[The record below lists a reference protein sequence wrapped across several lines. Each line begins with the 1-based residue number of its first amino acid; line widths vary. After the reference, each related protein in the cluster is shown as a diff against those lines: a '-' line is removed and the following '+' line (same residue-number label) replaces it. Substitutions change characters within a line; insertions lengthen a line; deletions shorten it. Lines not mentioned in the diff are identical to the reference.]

1 MNSQFDT
8 DSIDID
14 SNRAHPFRSNI
25 EQFPAALNEKN
36 WEWTFLVRK
45 CRNLE
50 LEESYDLYMRRLRI
64 GYLSIFIFI
73 ELLVSFTHALLL
85 FTSSD
90 LTYAYIDM
98 GVYVATGL
106 LMWLILSINFRN
118 ELISKHNWIVYAS
131 SWLAVSVMVLMD
143 IGLNIYHATSNND
156 ILNPIYDAY
165 TLYAIYM
172 FMPIPYILQPFI
184 LGMAVTICYIINYSF
199 VITFKEDNTIQ
210 MHSIL
215 NEAIY
220 LIGVNC
226 LGIFFRLMRDIA
238 LRTTFLDRR
247 QYVEENLLLRY
258 ARDQERSLLLS
269 ILPAQIADRLQEDV
283 RNRIERSKQQHQQ
296 RPGLRQSTN
305 NNSQALKRWRQPD
318 HGTLFI
324 EPHKD
329 VTVLYADVVNYT
341 HLTTTLDVKK
351 LVEALHDLFVRFDIA
366 SEEYNVMRIKFLG
379 DCYYCVAGLASPN
392 EDHAKCCVDLGLRM
406 IKDIRDVREKRHL
419 NIDMRIGVHSGDVLS
434 GVIGAAKWQFDIW
447 SKDVDIANRLEATG
461 ATGRV
466 HVSQQTL
473 RLLDGEYF
481 FEDGTEKARE
491 DPVLQKHD
499 IRTFLIKSLRAP
511 MHDPRRVQRERQA
524 KKLSEASKSNFMY
537 NSTLQQYNQVRNQ
550 AKLEMCR
557 ELDKMPIGRIQI
569 TKVCRRSTNLTQ
581 DEIEEE
587 TFRRNIS
594 SFCLLFR
601 IRNWELQYIKEPDV
615 MFKYSIALAWFVY
628 MCLLT
633 IQLLSKD
640 AKYHYW
646 IIDGITICLLSSL
659 LIISW
664 YKKLWIMYASETE
677 QSRPQAKLSRF
688 LYWMSDCMQGNIV
701 LRIVVY
707 FLIIASY
714 VAVAAMQVMDCGA
727 RDDVVEDD
735 DGIILPVPYTFEQ
748 RVNCFH
754 PWILTNC
761 MTLVIGTSFLF
772 TRIPFII
779 KTSVAVVITVTYA
792 ILVIVEFDYIYA
804 SSPSTN
810 VNLNAEYSHIL
821 LIIITLGIFHLM
833 ERQTEFIAKV
843 DYNWKRQLLQKQDD
857 ALITNGTIKV
867 LLVNILPSHVADFY
881 LSNQLQNELYYE
893 EYDNV
898 AVMFASIK
906 NFDTDKIGLRVLNE
920 IICDFDDVL
929 NKYSHSLRVEKIK
942 VANWTYMAACGL
954 DATRSKQV
962 NAPQVKFRNVSL
974 MPNGR
979 RSQYR
984 TSGSEQVQ
992 RVPYG
997 NGSTIALD
1005 LERGQYEGNVI
1016 SSTPRISKEDIASEQ
1031 SNDEVIKVMANFALD
1046 LMRAMR
1052 RFNAENMQSEYE
1064 GSTDYGMLRIGI
1076 SHGRAMAG
1084 VVGISKPHYD
1094 IWGNPVNM
1102 ASRMD
1107 STGIPGKIQVTEN
1120 TALKLRNFNIQCN
1133 YRGMTFVKGRGNIPT
1148 YVLGTDD
1155 EYERFLPN
1163 QAEGAPKP
1171 T

>member
-1 MNSQFDT
+1 
-8 DSIDID
+8 
-14 SNRAHPFRSNI
+14 
-25 EQFPAALNEKN
+25 
-36 WEWTFLVRK
+36 
-45 CRNLE
+45 
-50 LEESYDLYMRRLRI
+50 
-64 GYLSIFIFI
+64 
-73 ELLVSFTHALLL
+73 
-85 FTSSD
+85 
-90 LTYAYIDM
+90 
-98 GVYVATGL
+98 
-106 LMWLILSINFRN
+106 
-118 ELISKHNWIVYAS
+118 
-131 SWLAVSVMVLMD
+131 
-143 IGLNIYHATSNND
+143 
-156 ILNPIYDAY
+156 
-165 TLYAIYM
+165 
-172 FMPIPYILQPFI
+172 
-184 LGMAVTICYIINYSF
+184 
-199 VITFKEDNTIQ
+199 
-210 MHSIL
+210 
-215 NEAIY
+215 
-220 LIGVNC
+220 
-226 LGIFFRLMRDIA
+226 
-238 LRTTFLDRR
+238 
-247 QYVEENLLLRY
+247 
-258 ARDQERSLLLS
+258 
-269 ILPAQIADRLQEDV
+269 
-283 RNRIERSKQQHQQ
+283 
-296 RPGLRQSTN
+296 
-305 NNSQALKRWRQPD
+305 
-318 HGTLFI
+318 
-324 EPHKD
+324 
-329 VTVLYADVVNYT
+329 
-341 HLTTTLDVKK
+341 
-351 LVEALHDLFVRFDIA
+351 
-366 SEEYNVMRIKFLG
+366 
-379 DCYYCVAGLASPN
+379 
-392 EDHAKCCVDLGLRM
+392 
-406 IKDIRDVREKRHL
+406 
-419 NIDMRIGVHSGDVLS
+419 
-434 GVIGAAKWQFDIW
+434 
-447 SKDVDIANRLEATG
+447 
-461 ATGRV
+461 
-466 HVSQQTL
+466 
-473 RLLDGEYF
+473 
-481 FEDGTEKARE
+481 
-491 DPVLQKHD
+491 
-499 IRTFLIKSLRAP
+499 

-569 TKVCRRSTNLTQ
+569 TKVCRRSTNPTQ

-628 MCLLT
+628 ICLLT

-646 IIDGITICLLSSL
+646 IIDGITICLLTSL

-664 YKKLWIMYASETE
+664 YKKLWIMYVSDTE
-677 QSRPQAKLSRF
+677 QSRPQAKLSIF
-688 LYWMSDCMQGNIV
+688 LYRMSDYMQGNIV

-714 VAVAAMQVMDCGA
+714 CAVAAMQVIDCSV

-735 DGIILPVPYTFEQ
+735 NGLMKPMPFTFEE

-772 TRIPFII
+772 TRIPFIV

-792 ILVIVEFDYIYA
+792 ILVVVEFDYIYA

-821 LIIITLGIFHLM
+821 FIFITLGIFHLM

-867 LLVNILPSHVADFY
+867 LLVNILPSHVAEFY
-881 LSNQLQNELYYE
+881 LSMQQQQNELYYE

-954 DATRSKQV
+954 DVTRSEQV

-1016 SSTPRISKEDIASEQ
+1016 NSTPRMSKEDIANEK

-1133 YRGMTFVKGRGNIPT
+1133 YRGKTFVKGRGNIPT

-1155 EYERFLPN
+1155 EYEGFLPH
-1163 QAEGAPKP
+1163 QAPEAPEP

>member
-1 MNSQFDT
+1 MNSYFD
-8 DSIDID
+8 SGIEY
-14 SNRAHPFRSNI
+14 NRTHPFRSKFD
-25 EQFPAALNEKN
+25 QLQTPLNEKN
-36 WEWTFLVRK
+36 WEWTYLVRK

-73 ELLVSFTHALLL
+73 EVLVAVTHALLL
-85 FTSSD
+85 LTSSD
-90 LTYAYIDM
+90 MSNTYVDMAAYVITSL
-98 GVYVATGL
+98 VI
-106 LMWLILSINFRN
+106 WFILSVNFRS

-165 TLYAIYM
+165 TLYSIYM

-184 LGMAVTICYIINYSF
+184 LGAAVTICYIINYSF
-199 VITFKEDNTIQ
+199 VITSKETDQ
-210 MHSIL
+210 MHSIF

-220 LIGVNC
+220 LSCVNM

-283 RNRIERSKQQHQQ
+283 RNRIERSKRQHQHCA
-296 RPGLRQSTN
+296 GLDHRVN
-305 NNSQALKRWRQPD
+305 KNSQTLKRWRQPD
-318 HGTLFI
+318 RGTLFI
-324 EPHKD
+324 EPHND

-601 IRNWELQYIKEPDV
+601 VRNWELQYIREPDV

-628 MCLLT
+628 ICLLS

-640 AKYHYW
+640 PKYHYW
-646 IIDGITICLLSSL
+646 VIDGITIALMTSL
-659 LIISW
+659 LIVSW
-664 YKKLWIMYASETE
+664 YKKLWIMYASDAE
-677 QSRPQAKLSRF
+677 QCLPQARFSAF
-688 LYWMSDCMQGNIV
+688 LYRLSDCMQRNLT

-707 FLIIASY
+707 FLTIGSY
-714 VAVAAMQVMDCGA
+714 CIVAAMQVMDCA
-727 RDDVVEDD
+727 SYRNEDEEED
-735 DGIILPVPYTFEQ
+735 ADIMPFYTVQERIQ
-748 RVNCFH
+748 CFH

-761 MTLVIGTSFLF
+761 MTLVIGTAFLF
-772 TRIPFII
+772 TRIPFIV
-779 KTSVAVVITVTYA
+779 KTSVAVFLTVTYA
-792 ILVIVEFDYIYA
+792 VLVVYEFDYIFA
-804 SSPSTN
+804 NSPSTN

-821 LIIITLGIFHLM
+821 LIVITLGIFHLM

-857 ALITNGTIKV
+857 ALITNDTIKV

-881 LSNQLQNELYYE
+881 LSTQLQNELYYE

-954 DATRSKQV
+954 DVTRSEQV

-984 TSGSEQVQ
+984 TTGSEQVQ

-1016 SSTPRISKEDIASEQ
+1016 STTPRLSNAEAATSER
-1031 SNDEVIKVMANFALD
+1031 SNDEVVKVMANFALD

-1052 RFNAENMQSEYE
+1052 RFNAENMQTEYE

-1107 STGIPGKIQVTEN
+1107 STGVPGKIQVTEN
-1120 TALKLRNFNIQCN
+1120 TAMKLRNFNIQCN

-1148 YVLGTDD
+1148 YTLGTDD
-1155 EYERFLPN
+1155 EYETFLPHN
-1163 QAEGAPKP
+1163 PSTSEPS
-1171 T
+1171 

>member
-1 MNSQFDT
+1 MNSHDRT
-8 DSIDID
+8 
-14 SNRAHPFRSNI
+14 HPFRSHV
-25 EQFPAALNEKN
+25 EHVQTALNEKN
-36 WEWTFLVRK
+36 WEWSFLVRK

-50 LEESYDLYMRRLRI
+50 LEESYELYMRRLRI

-73 ELLVSFTHALLL
+73 ELLVTFTHALLL
-85 FTSSD
+85 LTSSD

-98 GVYVATGL
+98 VAYVVTGL
-106 LMWLILSINFRN
+106 LIWLILSVNFRN
-118 ELISKHNWIVYAS
+118 ELISKHGWLIYAS
-131 SWLAVSVMVLMD
+131 SWLAVSILVLMD
-143 IGLNIYHATSNND
+143 IGLNIYHATTNND

-172 FMPIPYILQPFI
+172 FMPIPYVLQPFI
-184 LGMAVTICYIINYSF
+184 LGAAVTICYIINYSF
-199 VITFKEDNTIQ
+199 VITSKEENQ
-210 MHSIL
+210 MHSIF

-220 LIGVNC
+220 LSCVNC

-283 RNRIERSKQQHQQ
+283 RNRIERSKQQHQR
-296 RPGLRQSTN
+296 RPGFDHGLN

-569 TKVCRRSTNLTQ
+569 TKVCRRSKNLTQ

-601 IRNWELQYIKEPDV
+601 IRNWELQYIREPDV
-615 MFKYSIALAWFVY
+615 MLKYSIALAWFVY
-628 MCLLT
+628 MCLLS

-640 AKYHYW
+640 AQYHYW
-646 IIDGITICLLSSL
+646 VIDGITIFVLTTL

-664 YKKLWIMYASETE
+664 YKKLWIMYASDAE
-677 QSRPQAKLSRF
+677 QSLPQSKISLLFYR
-688 LYWMSDCMQGNIV
+688 MSDCMQRSITIR
-701 LRIVVY
+701 LVVY
-707 FLIIASY
+707 FLVILSY
-714 VAVAAMQVMDCGA
+714 GGVATMQVLDC
-727 RDDVVEDD
+727 RSTSIEDETIP
-735 DGIILPVPYTFEQ
+735 GISFEERLQ
-748 RVNCFH
+748 CFH

-772 TRIPFII
+772 TRIPFFV
-779 KTSVAVVITVTYA
+779 KTTVAVVITGTYA
-792 ILVIVEFDYIYA
+792 VLVVFEFDYIYA
-804 SSPSTN
+804 LSPSTN
-810 VNLNAEYSHIL
+810 VNFNAEYSHIL

-843 DYNWKRQLLQKQDD
+843 DYNWKRQLMQKQDD
-857 ALITNGTIKV
+857 ALITNDTIKV
-867 LLVNILPSHVADFY
+867 LLVNILPAHVADFY
-881 LSNQLQNELYYE
+881 LSTQLQNELYYE

-929 NKYSHSLRVEKIK
+929 NKYVTSMRVEKIK

-954 DATRSKQV
+954 DVTRSEQV

-984 TSGSEQVQ
+984 NLGSEQMQ

-1016 SSTPRISKEDIASEQ
+1016 NGTPRVSNGDNSNER
-1031 SNDEVIKVMANFALD
+1031 SNDEVVKVMANFALD

-1107 STGIPGKIQVTEN
+1107 STGVPGKIQVTEN

-1133 YRGMTFVKGRGNIPT
+1133 YRGNTFVKGRGNIPT
-1148 YVLGTDD
+1148 YILGTDD
-1155 EYERFLPN
+1155 EYKGFLPHQQVT
-1163 QAEGAPKP
+1163 QAPS
-1171 T
+1171 

>member
-1 MNSQFDT
+1 MNSYFD
-8 DSIDID
+8 SGIEYNG
-14 SNRAHPFRSNI
+14 SQPFRNNF
-25 EQFPAALNEKN
+25 EQFRPQHNEKS
-36 WEWTFLVRK
+36 WEWSYLVLK

-50 LEESYDLYMRRLRI
+50 LEESYDLYMRRLRV
-64 GYLSIFIFI
+64 GYLSIFVFI
-73 ELLVSFTHALLL
+73 ELLVTITHALLL
-85 FTSSD
+85 LTSSD
-90 LTYAYIDM
+90 LTFVYIDM
-98 GVYVATGL
+98 CAYVGSGL
-106 LMWLILSINFRN
+106 LIWLILSINFHSD
-118 ELISKHNWIVYAS
+118 LISKHIWIVYAS
-131 SWLAVSVMVLMD
+131 TWLAVSVMVLMD

-165 TLYAIYM
+165 ILYAIYM

-184 LGMAVTICYIINYSF
+184 LGSAVTICYIINYSL
-199 VITFKEDNTIQ
+199 VITYKETNQNQNQ
-210 MHSIL
+210 MHSIFI
-215 NEAIY
+215 EAIY
-220 LIGVNC
+220 LSCVNC

-283 RNRIERSKQQHQQ
+283 RNRIERSKQQQQQQQQ
-296 RPGLRQSTN
+296 RRSMHRRVS

-341 HLTTTLDVKK
+341 YLTTTLDVKK

-491 DPVLQKHD
+491 DPVLQKHE

-524 KKLSEASKSNFMY
+524 KKLSEASKAMFMH

-569 TKVCRRSTNLTQ
+569 TKVCRRSTNPTQ

-601 IRNWELQYIKEPDV
+601 VRNWELQYIREPDV
-615 MFKYSIALAWFVY
+615 MFKYSIALTWFIY
-628 MCLLT
+628 CCLLS

-640 AKYHYW
+640 AEYHYW
-646 IIDGITICLLSSL
+646 VIDAVTIALFTSL
-659 LIISW
+659 LIVSW
-664 YKKLWIMYASETE
+664 FKKLWIMYVSDTETS
-677 QSRPQAKLSRF
+677 QPQWKISILLYRLS
-688 LYWMSDCMQGNIV
+688 DHMQRSIV
-701 LRIVVY
+701 LRFVIYLLV
-707 FLIIASY
+707 IASY
-714 VAVAAMQVMDCGA
+714 CVVATMQVADCGDV
-727 RDDVVEDD
+727 DDIE
-735 DGIILPVPYTFEQ
+735 LQPVQSIEKRMQ
-748 RVNCFH
+748 CFH

-772 TRIPFII
+772 TRIPFIV
-779 KTSVAVVITVTYA
+779 KTTVAALISLTYA
-792 ILVIVEFDYIYA
+792 VLVIFEFNYIFA
-804 SSPSTN
+804 NSPSTN

-821 LIIITLGIFHLM
+821 LIFTTLGIFHLM

-843 DYNWKRQLLQKQDD
+843 DYN
-857 ALITNGTIKV
+857 
-867 LLVNILPSHVADFY
+867 ILTAGSV
-881 LSNQLQNELYYE
+881 SCCRNR
-893 EYDNV
+893 
-898 AVMFASIK
+898 M
-906 NFDTDKIGLRVLNE
+906 
-920 IICDFDDVL
+920 
-929 NKYSHSLRVEKIK
+929 
-942 VANWTYMAACGL
+942 M
-954 DATRSKQV
+954 RS
-962 NAPQVKFRNVSL
+962 
-974 MPNGR
+974 
-979 RSQYR
+979 
-984 TSGSEQVQ
+984 
-992 RVPYG
+992 
-997 NGSTIALD
+997 
-1005 LERGQYEGNVI
+1005 
-1016 SSTPRISKEDIASEQ
+1016 
-1031 SNDEVIKVMANFALD
+1031 
-1046 LMRAMR
+1046 
-1052 RFNAENMQSEYE
+1052 
-1064 GSTDYGMLRIGI
+1064 
-1076 SHGRAMAG
+1076 
-1084 VVGISKPHYD
+1084 
-1094 IWGNPVNM
+1094 
-1102 ASRMD
+1102 SRM
-1107 STGIPGKIQVTEN
+1107 IPSKCCSLTYCH
-1120 TALKLRNFNIQCN
+1120 AMWR
-1133 YRGMTFVKGRGNIPT
+1133 TFIYPIR
-1148 YVLGTDD
+1148 L
-1155 EYERFLPN
+1155 
-1163 QAEGAPKP
+1163 
-1171 T
+1171 

>member
-1 MNSQFDT
+1 MNSYFD
-8 DSIDID
+8 SAIEY
-14 SNRAHPFRSNI
+14 NRTNPISLARSS
-25 EQFPAALNEKN
+25 EQAQAVQNEKN
-36 WEWTFLVRK
+36 WEWSYLVRK

-50 LEESYDLYMRRLRI
+50 LEESYDLYMRRLRV
-64 GYLSIFIFI
+64 GYLSLFIFI
-73 ELLVSFTHALLL
+73 QVAVTVIHTLLLLTTPEITYVYVDMVAYMCSGLVIWLVLSVNFRSELVS
-85 FTSSD
+85 
-90 LTYAYIDM
+90 
-98 GVYVATGL
+98 
-106 LMWLILSINFRN
+106 
-118 ELISKHNWIVYAS
+118 KHGWVVYAS
-131 SWLAVSVMVLMD
+131 SWLAVCVMVLMD
-143 IGLNIYHATSNND
+143 IGLNVYHATSHND

-172 FMPIPYILQPFI
+172 FMPVPYLLQPI
-184 LGMAVTICYIINYSF
+184 VLGAAVTLCYIINYSF
-199 VITFKEDNTIQ
+199 VITAKDDNQ
-210 MHSIL
+210 MHSIM

-220 LIGVNC
+220 LSCVNL

-283 RNRIERSKQQHQQ
+283 KNRIERSKQQHQQ
-296 RPGLRQSTN
+296 RSQMDLRRSAD
-305 NNSQALKRWRQPD
+305 SQTLKRWRQPND
-318 HGTLFI
+318 GTLFI
-324 EPHKD
+324 EPHND

-366 SEEYNVMRIKFLG
+366 SEEYNVLRIKFLG
-379 DCYYCVAGLASPN
+379 DCYYCVAGLANPN
-392 EDHAKCCVDLGLRM
+392 ADHAKCCVDLGLRM
-406 IKDIRDVREKRHL
+406 IKDIRDVRVKRHL

-466 HVSQQTL
+466 HVSQKTL
-473 RLLDGEYF
+473 SLLDGEYF

-491 DPVLQKHD
+491 DPVLQKHG

-511 MHDPRRVQRERQA
+511 MHDPRRRERERQA
-524 KKLSEASKSNFMY
+524 KKLSEASKANFMH
-537 NSTLQQYNQVRNQ
+537 NSTLHQYNQVRNQ

-557 ELDKMPIGRIQI
+557 ELDKMPIGRIQL
-569 TKVCRRSTNLTQ
+569 TKVFRRSTRLTQ

-587 TFRRNIS
+587 NFRRNIS
-594 SFCLLFR
+594 SFCLFFR
-601 IRNWELQYIKEPDV
+601 IRNWEYQYMQEPDV
-615 MFKYSIALAWFVY
+615 MLKYSIALSWAIY
-628 MCLLT
+628 MGLLT

-640 AKYHYW
+640 ARYHYW
-646 IIDGITICLLSSL
+646 YIDGTTIILLTML
-659 LIISW
+659 LVVSW
-664 YKKLWIMYASETE
+664 YKKLWIMYVSDAEMTAPNS
-677 QSRPQAKLSRF
+677 SLSGF
-688 LYWMSDCMQGNIV
+688 LFHLSDVMQRNVYI
-701 LRIVVY
+701 RIVIY
-707 FLIIASY
+707 FLTIFSY
-714 VAVAAMQVMDCGA
+714 VAVAIMQVVGCSSDDDYMD
-727 RDDVVEDD
+727 DNPSVED
-735 DGIILPVPYTFEQ
+735 
-748 RVNCFH
+748 RVQCFH

-761 MTLVIGTSFLF
+761 MTLIIGMSFLF

-779 KTSVAVVITVTYA
+779 KSCFSAVITIAYA
-792 ILVIVEFDYIYA
+792 ALVVFEFNYIY
-804 SSPSTN
+804 SNSPSTN
-810 VNLNAEYSHIL
+810 VNFNARYSHVL
-821 LIIITLGIFHLM
+821 LMIITLGIFHLM

-843 DYNWKRQLLQKQDD
+843 DYSWKRQLMKKQED
-857 ALITNGTIKV
+857 ALMTNDTIKV
-867 LLVNILPSHVADFY
+867 LLTNILPTHVADFY

-929 NKYSHSLRVEKIK
+929 NKYSQSLRVEKIK

-954 DATRSKQV
+954 DVSRSEQV
-962 NAPQVKFRNVSL
+962 NAPQMKFRNVSL

-979 RSQYR
+979 RSRYDGAR
-984 TSGSEQVQ
+984 SSNADGVQ

-997 NGSTIALD
+997 NGSNIALDLD
-1005 LERGQYEGNVI
+1005 LERGQYEGNVVT
-1016 SSTPRISKEDIASEQ
+1016 SQPRMSTMQSGSNSGSE
-1031 SNDEVIKVMANFALD
+1031 VVRVMAEFALD
-1046 LMRAMR
+1046 LMRTMR
-1052 RFNAENMQSEYE
+1052 RFNAENMQTEYA

-1107 STGIPGKIQVTEN
+1107 STGVPGQIQVTEN
-1120 TALKLRNFNIQCN
+1120 TALKLREFNIQCN
-1133 YRGMTFVKGRGNIPT
+1133 YRGMTFVKGRGDIPT
-1148 YVLGTDD
+1148 YIIGTDKD
-1155 EYERFLPN
+1155 YEFLPHRPP
-1163 QAEGAPKP
+1163 AGAKED
-1171 T
+1171 

>member
-1 MNSQFDT
+1 MDSYFD
-8 DSIDID
+8 SAIEY
-14 SNRAHPFRSNI
+14 NRSNPI
-25 EQFPAALNEKN
+25 SLARTSSQAQTVQNEKN
-36 WEWTFLVRK
+36 WEWSYLVRK

-50 LEESYDLYMRRLRI
+50 LEDSYDIYMRRLRV
-64 GYLSIFIFI
+64 GYLSLFIFI
-73 ELLVSFTHALLL
+73 HVAVTVIHTLLLLTTPEIKYVYVDMVAYMSSALLIWVVLSVNFRSDLVS
-85 FTSSD
+85 
-90 LTYAYIDM
+90 
-98 GVYVATGL
+98 
-106 LMWLILSINFRN
+106 
-118 ELISKHNWIVYAS
+118 KHGWVVYAT
-131 SWLAVSVMVLMD
+131 SWLAVCVMVLMD
-143 IGLNIYHATSNND
+143 IGLNVYHATSHND

-172 FMPIPYILQPFI
+172 FMPVPYLLQPFV
-184 LGMAVTICYIINYSF
+184 LGSAVTLCYIINYSF
-199 VITFKEDNTIQ
+199 VITAKDDNQ

-220 LIGVNC
+220 LSCVNL

-283 RNRIERSKQQHQQ
+283 KNRIERSKQQHQQ
-296 RPGLRQSTN
+296 QSQLDLRRSAD
-305 NNSQALKRWRQPD
+305 SQTLKRWRQPD

-324 EPHKD
+324 EPHED

-366 SEEYNVMRIKFLG
+366 SEEYNVLRIKFLG
-379 DCYYCVAGLASPN
+379 DCYYCVAGLANPN
-392 EDHAKCCVDLGLRM
+392 ADHAKCCVDLGLRM

-466 HVSQQTL
+466 HVSQKTL
-473 RLLDGEYF
+473 SLLDGEYF

-491 DPVLQKHD
+491 DAVLQKHG

-511 MHDPRRVQRERQA
+511 MHDPRRRMRERQA
-524 KKLSEASKSNFMY
+524 KKLSEVSKSNFMH
-537 NSTLQQYNQVRNQ
+537 NSTLHQYNQVRNQ

-557 ELDKMPIGRIQI
+557 ELDKMPIGRIQL
-569 TKVCRRSTNLTQ
+569 TKVFRRSTRLTQ

-594 SFCLLFR
+594 SCCLFFR
-601 IRNWELQYIKEPDV
+601 IRNWELQYMKEPDV
-615 MFKYSIALAWFVY
+615 MLKYSIALAWVIY
-628 MCLLT
+628 MGLLT

-640 AKYHYW
+640 ARYHYW
-646 IIDGITICLLSSL
+646 YIDGTTIILLTIL
-659 LIISW
+659 LIVSW
-664 YKKLWIMYASETE
+664 YKKLWIMY
-677 QSRPQAKLSRF
+677 
-688 LYWMSDCMQGNIV
+688 MSDADVSSPSSRLSGFFFRMSDEMQRN
-701 LRIVVY
+701 VVIRVVMY
-707 FLIIASY
+707 FLIIFSY
-714 VAVAAMQVMDCGA
+714 CAVAIMQVVGCSSD
-727 RDDVVEDD
+727 EDYAD
-735 DGIILPVPYTFEQ
+735 LDPSYEE
-748 RVNCFH
+748 RVQCFH

-761 MTLVIGTSFLF
+761 MTLVIGMSFLF

-779 KTSVAVVITVTYA
+779 KSCFSALIMIGYAV
-792 ILVIVEFDYIYA
+792 LVVSEFNYIYA
-804 SSPSTN
+804 NSPSTN
-810 VNLNAEYSHIL
+810 VNFNAKYSHIL
-821 LIIITLGIFHLM
+821 LMIITFGIFHLM

-843 DYNWKRQLLQKQDD
+843 DYNWKRQLIKKQED
-857 ALITNGTIKV
+857 ALITNDTIKV
-867 LLVNILPSHVADFY
+867 LLTNILPTHVADFY

-929 NKYSHSLRVEKIK
+929 NKYSQSLRVEKIK
-942 VANWTYMAACGL
+942 VANWTYMAACGV
-954 DATRSKQV
+954 DVSRSEQV
-962 NAPQVKFRNVSL
+962 NAPQLKFRNVSL

-979 RSQYR
+979 RSRYDGAR
-984 TSGSEQVQ
+984 SSNADGVQ

-997 NGSTIALD
+997 NGSNIALDLD

-1016 SSTPRISKEDIASEQ
+1016 TSGPRISTTQNGSS
-1031 SNDEVIKVMANFALD
+1031 SNEVVRVMAEFALD
-1046 LMRAMR
+1046 LMRTMR
-1052 RFNAENMQSEYE
+1052 RFNTENMQTEYE

-1107 STGIPGKIQVTEN
+1107 STGVPGRIQVTEN
-1120 TALKLRNFNIQCN
+1120 TALKLREFNIQCN

-1148 YVLGTDD
+1148 YIIGTDS
-1155 EYERFLPN
+1155 EYQFLPHRPP
-1163 QAEGAPKP
+1163 AATKED
-1171 T
+1171 

>member
-1 MNSQFDT
+1 MNSYFDSAIEYNRT
-8 DSIDID
+8 NPISLARSSDQSHSI
-14 SNRAHPFRSNI
+14 
-25 EQFPAALNEKN
+25 QNEKN
-36 WEWTFLVRK
+36 WEWTYLVRK

-50 LEESYDLYMRRLRI
+50 LEESYDLYMRRLRV
-64 GYLSIFIFI
+64 GYLSLFIFI
-73 ELLVSFTHALLL
+73 QVAVTVVHTLLLLTTPEIKYVYVDMVAYMCSGLVIWLVLSVNFRSELVS
-85 FTSSD
+85 
-90 LTYAYIDM
+90 
-98 GVYVATGL
+98 
-106 LMWLILSINFRN
+106 
-118 ELISKHNWIVYAS
+118 KHGWVVYAS
-131 SWLAVSVMVLMD
+131 SWMAVSVMVLMD
-143 IGLNIYHATSNND
+143 IGLNVYHATSHND

-172 FMPIPYILQPFI
+172 FMPVPYLLQPFL
-184 LGMAVTICYIINYSF
+184 LGCAVTFCYIINYGF
-199 VITFKEDNTIQ
+199 VITAKEDNQ

-220 LIGVNC
+220 LSCVNLLGV
-226 LGIFFRLMRDIA
+226 FFRLMRDIA

-283 RNRIERSKQQHQQ
+283 KNRIERSKQQHQQ
-296 RPGLRQSTN
+296 RSQLDLRQSAD
-305 NNSQALKRWRQPD
+305 SQTLKRWRQPD

-324 EPHKD
+324 EPHED

-366 SEEYNVMRIKFLG
+366 SEEYNVLRIKFLG
-379 DCYYCVAGLASPN
+379 DCYYCVAGLANPN
-392 EDHAKCCVDLGLRM
+392 ADHAKCCVDLGLRM

-473 RLLDGEYF
+473 ALLDGEYF

-491 DPVLQKHD
+491 DPVLQKHG
-499 IRTFLIKSLRAP
+499 IHTFLIKSLRAP
-511 MHDPRRVQRERQA
+511 MHDPRRRNRERQN
-524 KKLSEASKSNFMY
+524 KKLSEASKSNFMH
-537 NSTLQQYNQVRNQ
+537 NSTLHQYNQVRNQ

-557 ELDKMPIGRIQI
+557 ELDKMPIGRIQL
-569 TKVCRRSTNLTQ
+569 TKVFRRSTRLTQ

-594 SFCLLFR
+594 SCCLFFR
-601 IRNWELQYIKEPDV
+601 IRNWEYQYMKEPDV
-615 MFKYSIALAWFVY
+615 MLKYSIALSWAIY
-628 MCLLT
+628 MGLLT

-640 AKYHYW
+640 ARYHYW
-646 IIDGITICLLSSL
+646 YIDGTTIILLTML
-659 LIISW
+659 LIVSW
-664 YKKLWIMYASETE
+664 YKKLWIMY
-677 QSRPQAKLSRF
+677 
-688 LYWMSDCMQGNIV
+688 MSDAEISSPNSNFSGFFYRLSDEMQRNVYI
-701 LRIVVY
+701 RIVIY
-707 FLIIASY
+707 FLVIFSY
-714 VAVAAMQVMDCGA
+714 CAVAIMQVVGCSND
-727 RDDVVEDD
+727 EDYEED
-735 DGIILPVPYTFEQ
+735 EPGFEEKLK
-748 RVNCFH
+748 CFH

-761 MTLVIGTSFLF
+761 MTLVIGMSFLF

-779 KTSVAVVITVTYA
+779 KACFSTLITIAYA
-792 ILVIVEFDYIYA
+792 ILVVFEFNYVYS

-810 VNLNAEYSHIL
+810 VNFNAKYSHTL
-821 LIIITLGIFHLM
+821 LMLITMGIFHLM

-843 DYNWKRQLLQKQDD
+843 DYNWKRQLLKKQED
-857 ALITNGTIKV
+857 ALMTNDTIKV
-867 LLVNILPSHVADFY
+867 LLTNILPSHVADYY

-929 NKYSHSLRVEKIK
+929 NKYAQCLRVEKIK

-954 DATRSKQV
+954 DVSRSEQV
-962 NAPQVKFRNVSL
+962 NAPQIRFRNVSL

-979 RSQYR
+979 RSRYDGAR
-984 TSGSEQVQ
+984 SSYADGVQ

-997 NGSTIALD
+997 NGSNIALDLD
-1005 LERGQYEGNVI
+1005 LERGQYEGNVVT
-1016 SSTPRISKEDIASEQ
+1016 SSSAPRLSGTQ
-1031 SNDEVIKVMANFALD
+1031 SSNEVVRVMADFALD
-1046 LMRAMR
+1046 LMRTMR
-1052 RFNAENMQSEYE
+1052 RFNAENMQTEYE

-1107 STGIPGKIQVTEN
+1107 STGLPGHIQVTEN
-1120 TALKLRNFNIQCN
+1120 TALKLREFNIQCN

-1148 YVLGTDD
+1148 YIVGIDSN
-1155 EYERFLPN
+1155 YEFLPHR
-1163 QAEGAPKP
+1163 QLPEGRKKED
-1171 T
+1171 

>member
-1 MNSQFDT
+1 MNSQFD
-8 DSIDID
+8 SGIEG
-14 SNRAHPFRSNI
+14 NRTHPFRSNI
-25 EQFPAALNEKN
+25 DRIPTTHNEKN
-36 WEWTFLVRK
+36 WEWTYLVRK

-73 ELLVSFTHALLL
+73 ELLVASVHTLLL
-85 FTSSD
+85 LTSSD
-90 LTYAYIDM
+90 LTYSYIDM
-98 GVYVATGL
+98 VAYMVTGL
-106 LMWLILSINFRN
+106 LLWLILSINFKS
-118 ELISKHNWIVYAS
+118 ELISKHGWIVYAS

-143 IGLNIYHATSNND
+143 IGLNIYHATSTND

-172 FMPIPYILQPFI
+172 FMPIPYILQPLI
-184 LGMAVTICYIINYSF
+184 LGIAVTICYIINYSF
-199 VITFKEDNTIQ
+199 VIASKERNQDSYYETNQQNQ
-210 MHSIL
+210 MHSIV
-215 NEAIY
+215 NEALY
-220 LIGVNC
+220 LISVNC

-296 RPGLRQSTN
+296 RTRFDQRSINSSQSI
-305 NNSQALKRWRQPD
+305 KRWRQPD

-366 SEEYNVMRIKFLG
+366 SEEHNVMRIKFLG

-392 EDHAKCCVDLGLRM
+392 EDHAMCCVDLGLRM

-466 HVSQQTL
+466 HVSQHTL
-473 RLLDGEYF
+473 SKLDGEYF

-491 DPVLQKHD
+491 DPVLQKHN
-499 IRTFLIKSLRAP
+499 IRTFLIKSLRDP
-511 MHDPRRVQRERQA
+511 KHDPRRVKRELLA

-557 ELDKMPIGRIQI
+557 ELDKMPIGRIQM
-569 TKVCRRSTNLTQ
+569 TKLCRRSTNPTQ

-594 SFCLLFR
+594 SFCLLFQ
-601 IRNWELQYIKEPDV
+601 IRNWEYQYIKEPDM
-615 MFKYSIALAWFVY
+615 MFKYSIALSWIVY
-628 MCLLT
+628 MSLLT

-646 IIDGITICLLSSL
+646 IIDGITISLLSTL

-664 YKKLWIMYASETE
+664 YKKLWIMYVSDNE
-677 QSRPQAKLSRF
+677 QSRPRFKPSRF
-688 LYWMSDCMQGNIV
+688 LYRLSDCMQRNIV
-701 LRIVVY
+701 LRISVY
-707 FLIIASY
+707 FLIITSY
-714 VAVAAMQVMDCGA
+714 IAVAAMQVMDCTP
-727 RDDVVEDD
+727 EDA
-735 DGIILPVPYTFEQ
+735 VQ
-748 RVNCFH
+748 CFH
-754 PWILTNC
+754 PWVLTNC
-761 MTLVIGTSFLF
+761 MTLIIGTTFLF
-772 TRIPFII
+772 TRIPFVVKTTAAVII
-779 KTSVAVVITVTYA
+779 TLTYA
-792 ILVIVEFDYIYA
+792 ILVMVEFHYIFKD
-804 SSPSTN
+804 SPSTN
-810 VNLNAEYSHIL
+810 ANLNAEYSHIL
-821 LIIITLGIFHLM
+821 LILITLGIFHLM

-857 ALITNGTIKV
+857 ALITNDTIKV
-867 LLVNILPSHVADFY
+867 LLVNILPSHVAEFY
-881 LSNQLQNELYYE
+881 LSTQLQNELYYE

-929 NKYSHSLRVEKIK
+929 NKYSSSLRVEKIK

-954 DATRSKQV
+954 DVTRSEKV
-962 NAPQVKFRNVSL
+962 NAPQIKFRNLSL

-979 RSQYR
+979 RSEYR
-984 TSGSEQVQ
+984 PNGSEQVQ
-992 RVPYG
+992 RVPFG

-1005 LERGQYEGNVI
+1005 LERGQYEGNII
-1016 SSTPRISKEDIASEQ
+1016 SNTPRMSREDITGD
-1031 SNDEVIKVMANFALD
+1031 NDEAIKVMANFALD

-1120 TALKLRNFNIQCN
+1120 TALKLRNYNIQCN

-1148 YVLGTDD
+1148 YILGTDD
-1155 EYERFLPN
+1155 NYEGFLPH
-1163 QAEGAPKP
+1163 QAP
-1171 T
+1171 TTSQPT

>member
-1 MNSQFDT
+1 MNSYFDSAIEYNRT
-8 DSIDID
+8 NTISLAH
-14 SNRAHPFRSNI
+14 SN
-25 EQFPAALNEKN
+25 EQSQSFSNEKN
-36 WEWTFLVRK
+36 WEWSYLVRK

-50 LEESYDLYMRRLRI
+50 LEESYDLYMRRLRV
-64 GYLSIFIFI
+64 GYLSLFIFI
-73 ELLVSFTHALLL
+73 QLQVTITHTLLL
-85 FTSSD
+85 
-90 LTYAYIDM
+90 LTTPDISF
-98 GVYVATGL
+98 VYVDMAAYMASGVVI
-106 LMWLILSINFRN
+106 WLILSVNFRN
-118 ELISKHNWIVYAS
+118 ELVSKHGWIVYVS
-131 SWLAVSVMVLMD
+131 SWLAVCVMVLMD
-143 IGLNIYHATSNND
+143 IGLNVYHATSHNY

-172 FMPIPYILQPFI
+172 FMPVPYLLQPFV
-184 LGMAVTICYIINYSF
+184 LGSAVTLCYIFNYIF
-199 VITFKEDNTIQ
+199 VITSKEDNQ

-220 LIGVNC
+220 LSCVNL

-269 ILPAQIADRLQEDV
+269 ILPNQIADRLQEDV
-283 RNRIERSKQQHQQ
+283 KNRIERSKQQHQQ
-296 RPGLRQSTN
+296 RSHVDTQRTTD
-305 NNSQALKRWRQPD
+305 SQNLKRWRQPD

-324 EPHKD
+324 EPHDD

-366 SEEYNVMRIKFLG
+366 SEEYNVLRIKFLG

-392 EDHAKCCVDLGLRM
+392 VDHAKCCVDLGLRM

-473 RLLDGEYF
+473 ALLDGEYF

-491 DPVLQKHD
+491 DPVLQKHG

-524 KKLSEASKSNFMY
+524 KKLSEANKSNFMH
-537 NSTLQQYNQVRNQ
+537 NSTLHQYNQVRNQ

-557 ELDKMPIGRIQI
+557 ELDKMPIGRIQL
-569 TKVCRRSTNLTQ
+569 TKVFRRSTRLTQ

-594 SFCLLFR
+594 SFCLFFR
-601 IRNWELQYIKEPDV
+601 IRNWEMLYMREPDV
-615 MFKYSIALAWFVY
+615 MLKYSIALSWVIY
-628 MCLLT
+628 MGLLT

-640 AKYHYW
+640 ARFHYW
-646 IIDGITICLLSSL
+646 YIDGTTIILLTML
-659 LIISW
+659 LIVSW
-664 YKKLWIMYASETE
+664 YKKLWIMY
-677 QSRPQAKLSRF
+677 
-688 LYWMSDCMQGNIV
+688 MSDAEVSVPTSRLSGFLFNMSDRMQRNVV
-701 LRIVVY
+701 LRIVIY
-707 FLIIASY
+707 FLIIFSY
-714 VAVAAMQVMDCGA
+714 CAVAAMQVVGCSN
-727 RDDVVEDD
+727 DD
-735 DGIILPVPYTFEQ
+735 DYEDNDPTIEEKLM
-748 RVNCFH
+748 CFH

-761 MTLVIGTSFLF
+761 MTLVIGISFLF

-779 KTSVAVVITVTYA
+779 KACFSTIITIAYSA
-792 ILVIVEFDYIYA
+792 LVIFEFNHIYA
-804 SSPSTN
+804 NSPSTN
-810 VNLNAEYSHIL
+810 VNFNAKYSHIL
-821 LIIITLGIFHLM
+821 LMIITLGIFHVM

-843 DYNWKRQLLQKQDD
+843 DYNWKRQLMKKQED
-857 ALITNGTIKV
+857 ALITNDTIKV
-867 LLVNILPSHVADFY
+867 LLTNILPSHVADFY
-881 LSNQLQNELYYE
+881 LSTQLQNELYYE

-929 NKYSHSLRVEKIK
+929 NKYASCLRVEKIK

-954 DATRSKQV
+954 DVSRSEQV
-962 NAPQVKFRNVSL
+962 NAPQMKFRNVSL

-979 RSQYR
+979 RSRYDGAR
-984 TSGSEQVQ
+984 NSDSDGIQ

-997 NGSTIALD
+997 NGSNIALDLD

-1016 SSTPRISKEDIASEQ
+1016 TSAPRTSNGGQQAGNSS
-1031 SNDEVIKVMANFALD
+1031 NEVVLVMARFALD

-1052 RFNAENMQSEYE
+1052 RFNAENMQTEYE

-1107 STGIPGKIQVTEN
+1107 STGVPGQIQVTEN
-1120 TALKLRNFNIQCN
+1120 TAIKLREFNIQCN

-1148 YVLGTDD
+1148 YIIGTDS
-1155 EYERFLPN
+1155 EYEFLPHRPEPH
-1163 QAEGAPKP
+1163 QHKED
-1171 T
+1171 

>member
-1 MNSQFDT
+1 MNSKY
-8 DSIDID
+8 DSGMGH
-14 SNRAHPFRSNI
+14 NRAHLFGSHV
-25 EQFPAALNEKN
+25 EHFQTTLNEKN
-36 WEWTFLVRK
+36 WEWSYLVRK

-73 ELLVSFTHALLL
+73 ELLVTFTHALLL
-85 FTSSD
+85 LTSSD
-90 LTYAYIDM
+90 LTYSYIDM
-98 GVYVATGL
+98 GSYVITGL
-106 LMWLILSINFRN
+106 LIWLILSVNFHS
-118 ELISKHNWIVYAS
+118 ELISKHGYLIYAS
-131 SWLAVSVMVLMD
+131 SWMAVSIMVLMD
-143 IGLNIYHATSNND
+143 IGLNIYHATTNND

-184 LGMAVTICYIINYSF
+184 LGTAVTICYIINYSF
-199 VITFKEDNTIQ
+199 VITSKEENR

-220 LIGVNC
+220 LSSVNC

-258 ARDQERSLLLS
+258 ARDQERTLLLS

-283 RNRIERSKQQHQQ
+283 RNRIERSKQQHKQ
-296 RPGLRQSTN
+296 RADFDQCVS

-318 HGTLFI
+318 RGTLFI

-341 HLTTTLDVKK
+341 YLTTTLDVKK

-499 IRTFLIKSLRAP
+499 IRSFLIKSLRAP

-557 ELDKMPIGRIQI
+557 ELDKMPIGRIKI

-581 DEIEEE
+581 DELEEE

-601 IRNWELQYIKEPDV
+601 IRNWELQYLREPDV

-628 MCLLT
+628 MCMLT
-633 IQLLSKD
+633 IQLLGKD
-640 AKYHYW
+640 PRYHYW
-646 IIDGITICLLSSL
+646 VIDGITIFLLSTL
-659 LIISW
+659 LLVSW
-664 YKKLWIMYASETE
+664 YKKLWIMYVADAE
-677 QSRPQAKLSRF
+677 QSLPKFKISRF
-688 LYWMSDCMQGNIV
+688 LYRSSDFMQRNIIIR
-701 LRIVVY
+701 LVVY
-707 FLIIASY
+707 FLVVISY
-714 VAVAAMQVMDCGA
+714 CVVAAMQVLDCG
-727 RDDVVEDD
+727 DSSDD
-735 DGIILPVPYTFEQ
+735 DELMPMETYED
-748 RVNCFH
+748 RVLCFH

-772 TRIPFII
+772 TRVPFII
-779 KTSVAVVITVTYA
+779 KTTVAVSITVTYA
-792 ILVIVEFDYIYA
+792 VLVVFEFDYIFA
-804 SSPSTN
+804 TSPSTN
-810 VNLNAEYSHIL
+810 VNFNAEYSHIL
-821 LIIITLGIFHLM
+821 LIFITLGIFHLM

-843 DYNWKRQLLQKQDD
+843 DYNFWQLEAATD
-857 ALITNGTIKV
+857 A
-867 LLVNILPSHVADFY
+867 
-881 LSNQLQNELYYE
+881 E
-893 EYDNV
+893 
-898 AVMFASIK
+898 
-906 NFDTDKIGLRVLNE
+906 
-920 IICDFDDVL
+920 
-929 NKYSHSLRVEKIK
+929 
-942 VANWTYMAACGL
+942 
-954 DATRSKQV
+954 
-962 NAPQVKFRNVSL
+962 
-974 MPNGR
+974 
-979 RSQYR
+979 
-984 TSGSEQVQ
+984 
-992 RVPYG
+992 
-997 NGSTIALD
+997 
-1005 LERGQYEGNVI
+1005 
-1016 SSTPRISKEDIASEQ
+1016 
-1031 SNDEVIKVMANFALD
+1031 
-1046 LMRAMR
+1046 
-1052 RFNAENMQSEYE
+1052 
-1064 GSTDYGMLRIGI
+1064 
-1076 SHGRAMAG
+1076 
-1084 VVGISKPHYD
+1084 
-1094 IWGNPVNM
+1094 
-1102 ASRMD
+1102 
-1107 STGIPGKIQVTEN
+1107 TG
-1120 TALKLRNFNIQCN
+1120 
-1133 YRGMTFVKGRGNIPT
+1133 
-1148 YVLGTDD
+1148 
-1155 EYERFLPN
+1155 
-1163 QAEGAPKP
+1163 
-1171 T
+1171 

>member
-1 MNSQFDT
+1 MNSYFDSAIEYT
-8 DSIDID
+8 SK
-14 SNRAHPFRSNI
+14 NPFSVSPTNI
-25 EQFPAALNEKN
+25 EQSQTLLHEKN
-36 WEWTFLVRK
+36 WEWTYLVRK

-50 LEESYDLYMRRLRI
+50 LEESYDLYMRRLRV
-64 GYLSIFIFI
+64 GYLSLFIFI
-73 ELLVSFTHALLL
+73 QLFVSILHALLL
-85 FTSSD
+85 LTSSERS
-90 LTYAYIDM
+90 LVYMDM
-98 GVYVATGL
+98 AVYLVSGVL
-106 LMWLILSINFRN
+106 IWFILSVNFRN
-118 ELISKHNWIVYAS
+118 ELVCKYNWIVYAS

-143 IGLNIYHATSNND
+143 IGLNVYHATSSNN

-172 FMPIPYILQPFI
+172 FMPVPYLLQPFV
-184 LGMAVTICYIINYSF
+184 LGTAVTLCYIINYSF
-199 VITFKEDNTIQ
+199 VITSKEDNQ

-220 LIGVNC
+220 LSCVNL

-269 ILPAQIADRLQEDV
+269 ILPNQIADRLQEDV
-283 RNRIERSKQQHQQ
+283 KNRVERSKRQHQQ
-296 RPGLRQSTN
+296 RSHIDLRSSD
-305 NNSQALKRWRQPD
+305 NSQTLKRWRQPD
-318 HGTLFI
+318 HDTLFI

-366 SEEYNVMRIKFLG
+366 SEEYNVLRIKFLG
-379 DCYYCVAGLASPN
+379 DCYYCVAGLVSKN
-392 EDHAKCCVDLGLRM
+392 DDHAKCCVDLGLRM

-491 DPVLQKHD
+491 DPVLQKHG

-524 KKLSEASKSNFMY
+524 KKLSEAYKANFMH
-537 NSTLQQYNQVRNQ
+537 NSTLHQYNQVRNQ

-557 ELDKMPIGRIQI
+557 ELDKMPIGRIQL
-569 TKVCRRSTNLTQ
+569 TKLWRRSTKLTQ
-581 DEIEEE
+581 DEMEEE
-587 TFRRNIS
+587 SFRRNIS
-594 SFCLLFR
+594 SCCLLFR
-601 IRNWELQYIKEPDV
+601 NRKWEQQYVLEPDI
-615 MFKYSIALAWFVY
+615 MLKYSIALSWVIY
-628 MCLLT
+628 IGLLS

-640 AKYHYW
+640 PKYHYW
-646 IIDGITICLLSSL
+646 YIDGTTIILLTML
-659 LIISW
+659 LIVSW
-664 YKKLWIMYASETE
+664 YKKLWIMYVSDAE
-677 QSRPQAKLSRF
+677 QALPHSRISHF
-688 LYWMSDCMQGNIV
+688 IYNMSDVMQRNIV
-701 LRIVVY
+701 LRIAIY
-707 FLIIASY
+707 FLIIFSY
-714 VAVAAMQVMDCGA
+714 CAVAAMQVIDCGGN
-727 RDDVVEDD
+727 DNVYQLSSTYED
-735 DGIILPVPYTFEQ
+735 
-748 RVNCFH
+748 RVYCFH

-761 MTLVIGTSFLF
+761 MTLVIGMSLIF
-772 TRIPFII
+772 TRIPFVI
-779 KTSVAVVITVTYA
+779 KAIFSTIITVSYA
-792 ILVIVEFDYIYA
+792 VLVVFEFNYIFA

-810 VNLNAEYSHIL
+810 VNFNAEYSHIL
-821 LIIITLGIFHLM
+821 LIFITLGIFHLM

-843 DYNWKRQLLQKQDD
+843 DYNWKRQLLTKQED
-857 ALITNGTIKV
+857 ALITNDTIKV
-867 LLVNILPSHVADFY
+867 LLTNILPSHVADYY

-906 NFDTDKIGLRVLNE
+906 GFDTDKIGLRVLNE

-929 NKYSHSLRVEKIK
+929 TKYACSMRVEKIK

-954 DATRSKQV
+954 DVSRSEH
-962 NAPQVKFRNVSL
+962 APQIKFRNVSL

-979 RSQYR
+979 RSNYTGR
-984 TSGSEQVQ
+984 ARNSEGVQ
-992 RVPYG
+992 RVPVG
-997 NGSTIALD
+997 NGSNIALDLD
-1005 LERGQYEGNVI
+1005 LERGQYEGNVLPRAHR
-1016 SSTPRISKEDIASEQ
+1016 SSLCN
-1031 SNDEVIKVMANFALD
+1031 SNNNSNGEVVHVMAKFALE
-1046 LMRAMR
+1046 LMRTMR

-1107 STGIPGKIQVTEN
+1107 STGVPGKIQVTEK
-1120 TALKLRNFNIQCN
+1120 TALKLREFNIQCN

-1148 YVLGTDD
+1148 YILATDS
-1155 EYERFLPN
+1155 EYKDFLPHQS
-1163 QAEGAPKP
+1163 QAS
-1171 T
+1171 

>member
-1 MNSQFDT
+1 MRATSANSMNSQYNA
-8 DSIDID
+8 
-14 SNRAHPFRSNI
+14 SNRTNSFRSNHEHVQTTI
-25 EQFPAALNEKN
+25 NEKN
-36 WEWTFLVRK
+36 WEWSYLVRK

-50 LEESYDLYMRRLRI
+50 LEESYDIYMRRLRI

-73 ELLVSFTHALLL
+73 ELLVTFTHALLV
-85 FTSSD
+85 FTSAD
-90 LTYAYIDM
+90 LTYAYVDM
-98 GVYVATGL
+98 IAYVVTGVL
-106 LMWLILSINFRN
+106 IWLILSVNFRN
-118 ELISKHNWIVYAS
+118 ELISKHGWLIYAS
-131 SWLAVSVMVLMD
+131 TWLAVSLLVLMD
-143 IGLNIYHATSNND
+143 IGLNVYHATSNND

-172 FMPIPYILQPFI
+172 FMPIPHVLQPFI
-184 LGMAVTICYIINYSF
+184 LGTAVTICYIINYSF
-199 VITFKEDNTIQ
+199 VISSKEANQ

-220 LIGVNC
+220 LSCVNF

-283 RNRIERSKQQHQQ
+283 RNRIERSKQQHHR
-296 RPGLRQSTN
+296 RPGFDPGCN
-305 NNSQALKRWRQPD
+305 KNSQALRRWRQPD

-329 VTVLYADVVNYT
+329 VTILYADVVNYT

-366 SEEYNVMRIKFLG
+366 SEEYNVLRIKFLG

-481 FEDGTEKARE
+481 YEDGTEKARE

-569 TKVCRRSTNLTQ
+569 TKICRRSTNLTQ

-601 IRNWELQYIKEPDV
+601 VRNWEIQYIREPDV
-615 MFKYSIALAWFVY
+615 MLKYSIVLAWFVY
-628 MCLLT
+628 MCLLA

-640 AKYHYW
+640 PQYHYW
-646 IIDGITICLLSSL
+646 IYDGITVCVLTTL

-664 YKKLWIMYASETE
+664 YKKLWIMCSSDTE
-677 QSRPQAKLSRF
+677 QSLPQYKLSRF
-688 LYWMSDCMQGNIV
+688 LYKMSDGMQSSIAIRLTVYVLVIV
-701 LRIVVY
+701 SC
-707 FLIIASY
+707 IA
-714 VAVAAMQVMDCGA
+714 VTAMQVIDCGPKT
-727 RDDVVEDD
+727 DTDL
-735 DGIILPVPYTFEQ
+735 IQ
-748 RVNCFH
+748 CFH

-761 MTLVIGTSFLF
+761 VTLMIGTAFLF
-772 TRIPFII
+772 TRIPFVV
-779 KTSVAVVITVTYA
+779 KTSVAVLITAVYTV
-792 ILVIVEFDYIYA
+792 LVVYEFDYIFA
-804 SSPSTN
+804 GSPSTN
-810 VNLNAEYSHIL
+810 VNLNAKYSHFL

-843 DYNWKRQLLQKQDD
+843 DYNNWQLEAATYAETGRCLNYKR
-857 ALITNGTIKV
+857 
-867 LLVNILPSHVADFY
+867 
-881 LSNQLQNELYYE
+881 
-893 EYDNV
+893 YDQG
-898 AVMFASIK
+898 A
-906 NFDTDKIGLRVLNE
+906 
-920 IICDFDDVL
+920 
-929 NKYSHSLRVEKIK
+929 
-942 VANWTYMAACGL
+942 
-954 DATRSKQV
+954 
-962 NAPQVKFRNVSL
+962 
-974 MPNGR
+974 
-979 RSQYR
+979 
-984 TSGSEQVQ
+984 
-992 RVPYG
+992 
-997 NGSTIALD
+997 
-1005 LERGQYEGNVI
+1005 
-1016 SSTPRISKEDIASEQ
+1016 ASEHITLTRGRLL
-1031 SNDEVIKVMANFALD
+1031 SIHAA
-1046 LMRAMR
+1046 
-1052 RFNAENMQSEYE
+1052 AE
-1064 GSTDYGMLRIGI
+1064 
-1076 SHGRAMAG
+1076 
-1084 VVGISKPHYD
+1084 
-1094 IWGNPVNM
+1094 
-1102 ASRMD
+1102 
-1107 STGIPGKIQVTEN
+1107 
-1120 TALKLRNFNIQCN
+1120 
-1133 YRGMTFVKGRGNIPT
+1133 
-1148 YVLGTDD
+1148 
-1155 EYERFLPN
+1155 
-1163 QAEGAPKP
+1163 
-1171 T
+1171 

>member
-1 MNSQFDT
+1 MDSYFD
-8 DSIDID
+8 SAIEY
-14 SNRAHPFRSNI
+14 NRSNPLSLNRPH
-25 EQFPAALNEKN
+25 EQSQSIQNEKN
-36 WEWTFLVRK
+36 WEWSYLVRK

-50 LEESYDLYMRRLRI
+50 LEESYDLYMRRLRV
-64 GYLSIFIFI
+64 GYLSLFIFI
-73 ELLVSFTHALLL
+73 HVAVTVIHTLLLLTTPEITELVS
-85 FTSSD
+85 
-90 LTYAYIDM
+90 
-98 GVYVATGL
+98 
-106 LMWLILSINFRN
+106 
-118 ELISKHNWIVYAS
+118 KHGWVVYAS
-131 SWLAVSVMVLMD
+131 SWLAVCVMVLMD
-143 IGLNIYHATSNND
+143 IGLNVYHATSHND

-172 FMPIPYILQPFI
+172 FMPVPYLLQPFV
-184 LGMAVTICYIINYSF
+184 LGSAVTLCYIINYSF
-199 VITFKEDNTIQ
+199 VITGKEDNQ

-220 LIGVNC
+220 LSCVNL

-283 RNRIERSKQQHQQ
+283 KNRIERSKQQHQQ
-296 RPGLRQSTN
+296 RSQVDLRRSSD
-305 NNSQALKRWRQPD
+305 SQTLRRWRQPN
-318 HGTLFI
+318 HGPLFI
-324 EPHKD
+324 EPHED
-329 VTVLYADVVNYT
+329 VTILYADVVNYT

-366 SEEYNVMRIKFLG
+366 SEEYDVLRIKFLG
-379 DCYYCVAGLASPN
+379 DCYYCVAGLANPN
-392 EDHAKCCVDLGLRM
+392 ADHAKCCVDLGLRM

-466 HVSQQTL
+466 HVSQETL
-473 RLLDGEYF
+473 ALLDGEYF

-491 DPVLQKHD
+491 DPVLQKHG

-511 MHDPRRVQRERQA
+511 MHDPRRRQRERQA
-524 KKLSEASKSNFMY
+524 KKLSEASKANFMH
-537 NSTLQQYNQVRNQ
+537 NSTLHQYNQVRNQ

-557 ELDKMPIGRIQI
+557 ELDKMPIGRIQL
-569 TKVCRRSTNLTQ
+569 TKVFRRSTRLTQ

-594 SFCLLFR
+594 SCCLFFR
-601 IRNWELQYIKEPDV
+601 IRNWEYQYMQEPDV
-615 MFKYSIALAWFVY
+615 MLKYSIALAWAIY
-628 MCLLT
+628 MGLLT

-640 AKYHYW
+640 ARYHYW
-646 IIDGITICLLSSL
+646 FIDGTTIILLTSL
-659 LIISW
+659 LVVSW
-664 YKKLWIMYASETE
+664 YKKLWIMY
-677 QSRPQAKLSRF
+677 
-688 LYWMSDCMQGNIV
+688 MSDAEVSSPNSRLSGFFFRMSDEMQRNVYI
-701 LRIVVY
+701 RIVIY
-707 FLIIASY
+707 FLTIFSY
-714 VAVAAMQVMDCGA
+714 CAVAIMQVVGCSSS
-727 RDDVVEDD
+727 DDYFDD
-735 DGIILPVPYTFEQ
+735 DPSVDERMQ
-748 RVNCFH
+748 CFH

-761 MTLVIGTSFLF
+761 MTLVIGMSFLF

-779 KTSVAVVITVTYA
+779 KACFSTIITVAYA
-792 ILVIVEFDYIYA
+792 ILVVFEFHYIYS

-810 VNLNAEYSHIL
+810 VNFNAKYSHIL
-821 LIIITLGIFHLM
+821 LMIITMGIFHVM

-843 DYNWKRQLLQKQDD
+843 DYNWKRQLIKKQED
-857 ALITNGTIKV
+857 ALITNDTIKV
-867 LLVNILPSHVADFY
+867 LLTNILPSHVADFY

-906 NFDTDKIGLRVLNE
+906 NFDTDKIGLSVLNE

-929 NKYSHSLRVEKIK
+929 NKYGQALRVEKIK

-954 DATRSKQV
+954 DVSRSEQV
-962 NAPQVKFRNVSL
+962 NAPQLKFRNVSL

-979 RSQYR
+979 RSRYDGAR
-984 TSGSEQVQ
+984 SSNTDGVQ

-997 NGSTIALD
+997 NGSNIALDLD
-1005 LERGQYEGNVI
+1005 LERGQYEGNVVASAPRPSAI
-1016 SSTPRISKEDIASEQ
+1016 QSSSSS
-1031 SNDEVIKVMANFALD
+1031 SNEVVRVMAEFALD
-1046 LMRAMR
+1046 LMRTMR
-1052 RFNAENMQSEYE
+1052 RFSAENMQTEYE

-1107 STGIPGKIQVTEN
+1107 STGVPGQIQVTEN
-1120 TALKLRNFNIQCN
+1120 TAMKLREFNIQCN

-1148 YVLGTDD
+1148 YIVGIDK
-1155 EYERFLPN
+1155 EYEFLPHRM
-1163 QAEGAPKP
+1163 PKGSKEE
-1171 T
+1171 